1 MEVWKCSK
9 SIHRRPHSSSVTNRF
24 RRADWRQLLPGRS
37 DGVLPHQGGC
47 ENDSGGREPVLL
59 LYSGLGIW
67 YNQFN
72 KHEFDGGITMKTFI
86 LDGNNFSNMEGF
98 YCEIDKLLTKN
109 LKWKTGHNLN
119 AFNDL
124 LRGGFNVHEYNEPI
138 TIRWINYAKSK
149 KDLGDEMVLIILEI
163 MLDCDDS
170 DHNVKVELVR

>member
-1 MEVWKCSK
+1 
-9 SIHRRPHSSSVTNRF
+9 
-24 RRADWRQLLPGRS
+24 
-37 DGVLPHQGGC
+37 
-47 ENDSGGREPVLL
+47 
-59 LYSGLGIW
+59 
-67 YNQFN
+67 
-72 KHEFDGGITMKTFI
+72 MKTFI

-119 AFNDL
+119 AFNHL